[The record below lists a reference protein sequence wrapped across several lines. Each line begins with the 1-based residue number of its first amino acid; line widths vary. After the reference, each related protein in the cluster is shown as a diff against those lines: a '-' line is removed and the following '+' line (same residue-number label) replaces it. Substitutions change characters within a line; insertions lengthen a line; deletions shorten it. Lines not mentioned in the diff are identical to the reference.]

1 MSHYYSGNV
10 RKQFVSNKRLKIKAQ
25 RRQERRERI
34 KNILLIAALIAC
46 YLAAGYMEGLP
57 F

>member
-1 MSHYYSGNV
+1 MSYYYSGNV
-10 RKQFVSNKRLKIKAQ
+10 RKQFISNKRLKIKAQ
-25 RRQERRERI
+25 KRQERRERI

-46 YLAAGYMEGLP
+46 YLVTGYMEGLP